1 MVPFVSASQWH
12 GHMCP
17 LRGDLLADY
26 DVVVLGSG
34 PGGYVA
40 AIRAGQLGL
49 KTAVVERDAL
59 GGICLNWG
67 CIPSKALLRNAE
79 VLSLIQHADEYG
91 ISVQT
96 LKPDFGKAI
105 DRSRQVVQRL
115 TRGIAML
122 LRKNGVRHFEGSGV
136 LADANTVEVSGT
148 GRVLS
153 SSNVI
158 VATGARQRQIPS
170 LPIDGRVVITS
181 REALEL
187 KRVPRRV
194 VIVGGGATGC
204 EFAYIWSTYGAEV
217 TIVELLPWLIPNE
230 DEEISEQLARSFRRQ
245 GIQIVTGAQV
255 QGIGIDGDTAK
266 VSVSSS
272 DGESVIDC
280 DNVLVAVG
288 VQGNVDD
295 IGLESAGVKTVRD
308 FIDVDDSMRTNVPGV
323 YAIGD
328 VTGKMLLAHVASA
341 QGVTA
346 VEHIAGLDPQ
356 PLDYVQIPRA
366 IYCRPQVASFGLT
379 EAQARDDGRDIKI
392 GRFPMAASGKA
403 LAMNEAEGMVK
414 LVVDAEIG
422 EILGGHM
429 IGAEVTELLGELAMT
444 KLLEATTAE
453 LGWLVHPHPTISE
466 TIKEAALAA
475 EGEAVHV

>member
-1 MVPFVSASQWH
+1 M
-12 GHMCP
+12 
-17 LRGDLLADY
+17 ADY

-67 CIPSKALLRNAE
+67 CIPSKSLLRNAE
-79 VLSLIQHADEYG
+79 VLSLIRHADEYG
-91 ISVQT
+91 ISLQN
-96 LKPDFGKAI
+96 LRPDFGKAI
-105 DRSRQVVQRL
+105 DRSRQVVGRL

-122 LRKNGVRHFEGSGV
+122 LRKNGVDHVQGAGV
-136 LADANTVEVSGT
+136 LRDPNTVDVTGT
-148 GRVLS
+148 GRQLS
-153 SSNVI
+153 TDNVI
-158 VATGARQRQIPS
+158 IATGARQRHIPS
-170 LPIDGRVVITS
+170 LPIDGHLAITS
-181 REALEL
+181 REALEM
-187 KRVPRRV
+187 RDVPRRA
-194 VIVGGGATGC
+194 VIIGGGATGC
-204 EFAYIWSTYGAEV
+204 EFAYVWRTYGAEV
-217 TIVELLPWLIPNE
+217 TIVELLPRLVPNE
-230 DEEISEQLARSFRRQ
+230 DEEISDQLERAFRRQ
-245 GIQIVTGAQV
+245 GVQIETGAQV
-255 QGIGIDGDTAK
+255 QGVSVDGDTAK
-266 VSVSSS
+266 VVISAS
-272 DGESVIDC
+272 GESTVIEC
-280 DNVLVAVG
+280 DRVLVAVG
-288 VQGNVDD
+288 VRGNVED
-295 IGLESAGVKTVRD
+295 IGLESVGVRTERD
-308 FIDVDDSMRTNVPGV
+308 FIEVDDRMSTNVPGV

-328 VTGKMLLAHVASA
+328 VTGRMLLAHVASA

-346 VEHIAGLDPQ
+346 AEHIAGLDPQ

-379 EAQARDDGRDIKI
+379 EAQARDQGYNVKV

-403 LAMNEAEGMVK
+403 LAMNESEGMVK

-429 IGAEVTELLGELAMT
+429 IGSEVTELLGELGMT

>member
-1 MVPFVSASQWH
+1 MAE
-12 GHMCP
+12 
-17 LRGDLLADY
+17 Y

-49 KTAVVERDAL
+49 KAAVVERDAL

-91 ISVQT
+91 INVQT

-105 DRSRQVVQRL
+105 DRSRQVVRRL
-115 TRGIAML
+115 TRGVGML
-122 LRKNGVRHFEGSGV
+122 LRKNGVQHFEGSGA
-136 LADANTVEVSGT
+136 LTDANTVEVSG
-148 GRVLS
+148 VSSALS
-153 SSNVI
+153 TKNVI
-158 VATGARQRQIPS
+158 IATGARQRQIAS

-187 KRVPRRV
+187 RRVPRRV

-204 EFAYIWSTYGAEV
+204 EFAYIWRTYGAEV
-217 TIVELLPWLIPNE
+217 TIVELLPRLVPNE
-230 DEEISEQLARSFRRQ
+230 DEEISEQLERAFRRQ
-245 GIQIVTGAQV
+245 GVEIVTGAQV
-255 QGIGIDGDTAK
+255 QGIGIDGDAAK
-266 VSVSSS
+266 VSVSSD
-272 DGESVIDC
+272 DGESIIDC
-280 DNVLVAVG
+280 DKVLVAVG
-288 VQGNVDD
+288 VQGNVDS
-295 IGLESAGVKTVRD
+295 IGLESVGVRTERD
-308 FIDVDDSMRTNVPGV
+308 FVDVDSSMRTNVQGV

-356 PLDYVQIPRA
+356 PLDYTQIPKA

-379 EAQARDDGRDIKI
+379 EAQARTNGYDVKI
-392 GRFPMAASGKA
+392 GKFPMAASGKA

-422 EILGGHM
+422 EILGAHM
-429 IGAEVTELLGELAMT
+429 IGAEVTELLGELGMT

-475 EGEAVHV
+475 EGEAIHV